1 MCVHTKMQRL
11 IRGKLDFWK
20 VLATSGPG
28 GRVCGASSY
37 CMNLCLPWAL
47 PCVTGRR
54 TFAPQRH
61 ISALEGLPL
70 QRAGGWKQKENSL
83 GKKCPTQGPD
93 LAHLESP
100 LSPG

>member
-1 MCVHTKMQRL
+1 MCVHTKTQRL

-28 GRVCGASSY
+28 GSVCGASSY

-70 QRAGGWKQKENSL
+70 QRA
-83 GKKCPTQGPD
+83 
-93 LAHLESP
+93 
-100 LSPG
+100 